1 MAEGNSG
8 QSKGLGELFVEF
20 GQKGG
25 SGLMKALNGISAQFL
40 LTKNTAQQAINMV
53 KDFSKNALNT
63 TVSMDKFSSVTGISA
78 EKLQKWN
85 VWLKLNNYSTE
96 QFLGNIKSLQENM
109 LDIQMGRGNLKGWTL
124 LGLDPHNFDFKKPDE
139 ALAAILKRL
148 QQVNEAT
155 GALALREMGLSQDLL
170 YLAKQA
176 NNQFDERLLLTDKEL
191 DNLRKQQAGWN
202 ALGATWQAAQEK
214 FIANQSWIV
223 GLLQDT
229 STWITDLVLKLDDL
243 KATIE
248 DEDTFLGKLWKLWN
262 YKQNQDFLAQMI
274 KKGAIQKPEDVQRL
288 LNSPEKLEKY
298 KRLVKEQ
305 KSREIR
311 AKYDYKHPE
320 QTQIQSPFDTGNE
333 NTSSQEISNRG
344 TVGNQQPQPLLVPV
358 PELDNQPS
366 IPKKLPPVP
375 SNLTSYNTNNVI
387 NINQTINSTADAT
400 LVANEAT
407 SSLIRSLSQ
416 AELNNPQVV

>member
-25 SGLMKALNGISAQFL
+25 SGLMKTLNGISAQFL

-63 TVSMDKFSSVTGISA
+63 TVALDKFNAVTGIPV
-78 EKLQKWN
+78 EKLREWDKWA
-85 VWLKLNNYSTE
+85 KLNNYSTE
-96 QFLGNIKSLQENM
+96 EFLGNIKALQENM
-109 LDIQMGRGNLKGWTL
+109 LKIKMTGEGQEGWTL
-124 LGLDPHNFDFKKPDE
+124 LGLSPYDFDFREPEK
-139 ALAAILKRL
+139 ALSAIIKRVKQLDPAVAAF
-148 QQVNEAT
+148 
-155 GALALREMGLSQDLL
+155 GLREIGLSEDLL
-170 YLAKQA
+170 YAYDQQNTKLEK
-176 NNQFDERLLLTDKEL
+176 RLILNKENSE
-191 DNLRKQQAGWN
+191 NLRKEQEAWN
-202 ALGATWQAAQEK
+202 TLDVTWQAAQEK

-288 LNSPEKLEKY
+288 LNSHEKLEKY

-333 NTSSQEISNRG
+333 NTSSQEITNRG

-375 SNLTSYNTNNVI
+375 SNLTKYNTNNVI